1 MKIENKSTRNKRI
14 AKNTLYLYLRM
25 AFVTIVSFFTAR
37 ITLQIL
43 GVEDFGIQ
51 NVVTSIV
58 SFIGIFT
65 GALTSATQRFF
76 AFDLGRM
83 ILFI

>member
-14 AKNTLYLYLRM
+14 AKIRY
-25 AFVTIVSFFTAR
+25 IVFTNGICHNCIFFYCQNH
-37 ITLQIL
+37 LQIL

-58 SFIGIFT
+58 S
-65 GALTSATQRFF
+65 L
-76 AFDLGRM
+76 
-83 ILFI
+83 